1 MSSLVKDDHPMF
13 CMPCTILLM
22 VSTNYP
28 IFGCL
33 HESTQSLFKDGICSI
48 TSWLIHEDVHQ
59 ACLMLLIGPLHSAR
73 KTELSRWTHVGFAS
87 VMAPPALWL
96 TIYGNFLSDFFS
108 LHYPNDL
115 LCSRWLCSNIQL
127 KPKYPCARVCV
138 RVCMC
143 VRWESP
149 PSTPTEYWC
158 SVFWKKAII
167 REKVIKLHLFCHL
180 LAQSPLLIKIK

>member
-87 VMAPPALWL
+87 VMGPPPCGLL
-96 TIYGNFLSDFFS
+96 FMETFYQIFSPSTTQMICFVLVDYVPIFNLSQ
-108 LHYPNDL
+108 
-115 LCSRWLCSNIQL
+115 NIRARA
-127 KPKYPCARVCV
+127 CACACVCV
-138 RVCMC
+138 WDERV
-143 VRWESP
+143 
-149 PSTPTEYWC
+149 
-158 SVFWKKAII
+158 
-167 REKVIKLHLFCHL
+167 LHLHRRNIDVPYSERKQL
-180 LAQSPLLIKIK
+180 LERR

>member
-1 MSSLVKDDHPMF
+1 VKDDHPMF

-87 VMAPPALWL
+87 VMGPPALWL

-115 LCSRWLCSNIQL
+115 LCSRCLCSNIQL
-127 KPKYPCARVCV
+127 KPKYPCARVYICV
-138 RVCMC
+138 WERDERV
-143 VRWESP
+143 
-149 PSTPTEYWC
+149 
-158 SVFWKKAII
+158 
-167 REKVIKLHLFCHL
+167 LHLHRRNIDVPYSERKQL
-180 LAQSPLLIKIK
+180 LERR

>member
-1 MSSLVKDDHPMF
+1 MKDDHPMF

-28 IFGCL
+28 FFGCL

-87 VMAPPALWL
+87 VMGPPPCGLL
-96 TIYGNFLSDFFS
+96 FMETFYQIFSPSTTQMICFVLVDYVPIFNLSQ
-108 LHYPNDL
+108 
-115 LCSRWLCSNIQL
+115 NIRARA
-127 KPKYPCARVCV
+127 CACACVCV
-138 RVCMC
+138 WDERV
-143 VRWESP
+143 
-149 PSTPTEYWC
+149 
-158 SVFWKKAII
+158 
-167 REKVIKLHLFCHL
+167 LHLHRRNIDVPYSERKQL
-180 LAQSPLLIKIK
+180 LERR